1 MAGKAKFDQEAAFKS
16 IIGAGASEEASGK
29 RQTKSGVGNKEAHK
43 KACEHWN
50 EGGLAKVWIDKDGYL
65 CIEYESGEWWHYNDK
80 GEWW

>member
-16 IIGAGASEEASGK
+16 IIGAG
-29 RQTKSGVGNKEAHK
+29 
-43 KACEHWN
+43 ACEHWN